1 MTLAIVAL
9 INFIIYFKFFLKKHM
24 LVNWIEDFL
33 VDLWSKW
40 SLVTIEVLS

>member
-9 INFIIYFKFFLKKHM
+9 ITFIIYFKFFLKKHM
-24 LVNWIEDFL
+24 LANWIEDFL